1 MNKQRTILA
10 FVGTALL
17 FATASFAQQVKTDY
31 DRGANFSQ
39 YKTYSWE
46 KVQTQ
51 DPLWVDRIKE
61 AVNAA
66 LTAKGWTP
74 VDSGGDVSIVA
85 VEMTKNNQTLNTFYD
100 GFGGGWRWGGGFG
113 DATTTVNNYKV
124 GTLVVDLFD
133 TKTKT
138 VIWRGSSSD
147 TLSDKSDKNI
157 KSLDKGVQKMFDHF
171 PPEAKK

>member
-1 MNKQRTILA
+1 MKARHTI
-10 FVGTALL
+10 FSVGAALL

-31 DRGANFSQ
+31 DRSTDFNQ

-61 AVNAA
+61 AVNTA
-66 LTAKGWTP
+66 LTAKGWTQ
-74 VDSGGDVSIVA
+74 VASGGDVSVVA
-85 VEMTKNNQTLNTFYD
+85 IEMTKNQQSLNTFYD

-113 DATTTVNNYKV
+113 NATTTVDNYKV

-133 TKTKT
+133 AKTKG

-147 TLSDKSDKNI
+147 TLSNKSDNNI
-157 KSLDKGVQKMFDHF
+157 KNLDKGVQKMFDHF
-171 PPEAKK
+171 PPSVK